1 MYYKELNM
9 KKKTKNRYNS
19 NDWAFGD
26 VYNWVAHSLEQKKF
40 EQKIVPDKKKTYNRK
55 KEKQVSYYD

>member
-1 MYYKELNM
+1 M
-9 KKKTKNRYNS
+9 KNKIKNRYNS
-19 NDWAFGD
+19 NDWVLGD

-40 EQKIVPDKKKTYNRK
+40 EQKIVPDRKKTYNRK